1 MSGSKSKIIEKLRK
15 KLETKK
21 QQDLHKNLGVN
32 QDRVV
37 INGIPQ
43 PPIALSDPNAE
54 KLNSMVEEFAK
65 TLTPE
70 QIAQYKKE
78 GEHMYGYD
86 YVSAG
91 TDNGEAMEYIKIALR
106 SGLCTDSLS
115 DDEKEYLKGIYGD
128 DWAEKVIN
136 EL

>member
-1 MSGSKSKIIEKLRK
+1 MSDSKSKIIEKLRK
-15 KLETKK
+15 KLEAKK
-21 QQDLHKNLGVN
+21 QQDLHKTLGVSS
-32 QDRVV
+32 DRVV

-54 KLNSMVEEFAK
+54 KINSMVEEFAK

-86 YVSAG
+86 YVNAG

-106 SGLCTDSLS
+106 SGLTTQSLS

-128 DWAEKVIN
+128 DWAEKVMN